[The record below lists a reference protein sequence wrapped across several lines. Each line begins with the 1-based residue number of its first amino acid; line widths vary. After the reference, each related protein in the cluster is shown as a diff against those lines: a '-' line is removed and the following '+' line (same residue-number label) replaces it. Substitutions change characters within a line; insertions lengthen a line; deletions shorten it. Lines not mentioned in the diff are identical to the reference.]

1 MAIKRYFLWLSV
13 LAVLSSCSMQEE
25 VDIDLPTHTP
35 VTLIE
40 CYLEPGQPAKA
51 LATRSL
57 GYFDESEVAAAN
69 DLRIS
74 LHHKGRSIHLVNS
87 YVVDSARRIAYN
99 YYSTDTILYLEG
111 ASWEMIVS
119 DKEKEIARGTAT
131 FLSKPV
137 IKSIDYTIDAQDNIV
152 LDILLEDN
160 PASEDYYRVLL
171 HQGGSP
177 AWGDF
182 DGLWTDEKAK
192 DGVLKII
199 TGQNVLLYGGWVAV
213 SVYHLDKSHY
223 EFIRSLDKA
232 RDANYNPFSQ
242 PANIR
247 SNLVGESMGVFTA
260 VSGIVD
266 TVHIKR

>member
-74 LHHKGRSIHLVNS
+74 LHHKGRSIHLANT

-111 ASWEMIVS
+111 ASWEMVVS
-119 DKEKEIARGTAT
+119 DQEKEIARGTAT

-137 IKSIDYTIDAQDNIV
+137 IKGINYSLDAEENIS
-152 LDILLEDN
+152 LDIELVDD
-160 PASEDYYRVLL
+160 PSTEDYYRVML
-171 HQGGSP
+171 HFPGSP
-177 AWGDF
+177 PWGHF
-182 DGLWTDEKAK
+182 DGLWTDAKAAE
-192 DGVLKII
+192 GTLKIS
-199 TGQNVLLYGGWVAV
+199 TGYQVKMYGTWIAV
-213 SVYHLDKSHY
+213 SIYHLDKGYY
-223 EFIRSLDKA
+223 EFIRSLDQA
-232 RDANYNPFSQ
+232 HDANYNPFSQ

-247 SNLVGESMGVFTA
+247 SSLTGESMGVFTA
-260 VSGIVD
+260 ISNTVD
-266 TVHIKR
+266 TVYVKR